1 MLAPPLFISL
11 LFSLIAAGQ
20 NPIDPPKKGEQK
32 KLVIASAKLDPLAD
46 DFFARRM
53 AIVRRLDLVPLSK
66 GSEIKAWRKAI
77 AKADAKHGAK
87 LEKDSGNQW
96 TWEDSKRGLF
106 ILGGKTSKP
115 KGLVIGMH
123 GGGQGSGSAASI
135 HSSMSRAAAE
145 FDLLEISPEVL
156 EKTERGWTDSGTE
169 AWVLYLVDAAIR
181 TWGLNPN
188 RVYFSGHSM
197 GGYGSWTLGAHH
209 ADRVAA
215 LAPSA
220 GAPTPVYGP
229 DGKIFDIDRG
239 VVPNLRN
246 VPMVCYQSIDDPRVP
261 PDANQA
267 AVKEVGKAKD
277 RWGGYEDFEYW
288 EVDGRAHQAP
298 PGGFAALLEK
308 IVGFERKELPDKI
321 VWQPS
326 LSWKHQ
332 FYWLWWEQPIQNSV
346 VVATL
351 DRAGNS
357 IHLES
362 SANLSGLEVLLDD
375 RLIDM
380 SKEFILLV
388 NDQEVLRAKP
398 KPSLGTLVLTSLHPD
413 PHLQFLARVQVPAYD
428 S

>member
-1 MLAPPLFISL
+1 MAFPPLFILSLISL
-11 LFSLIAAGQ
+11 LSAQQAPL
-20 NPIDPPKKGEQK
+20 DPPKKGEQK
-32 KLVIASAKLDPLAD
+32 KLVVACAKLDPLAEG
-46 DFFARRM
+46 FFDQRM
-53 AIVRRLDLVPLSK
+53 AIVRRLDSVPLSK
-66 GSEIKAWRKAI
+66 TSEIKTWRKTI

-87 LEKDSGNQW
+87 LDKNSGNQW
-96 TWEDSKRGLF
+96 TWDDPKRGLF

-135 HSSMSRAAAE
+135 HSSMSQAADE

-169 AWVLYLVDAAIR
+169 EWVLHLVDAAIR

-267 AVKEVGKAKD
+267 AVKEVAKAKE
-277 RWGGYEDFEYW
+277 RWGGYADFEYW

-298 PGGFAALLEK
+298 PGGLTALLEK
-308 IVGFERKELPDKI
+308 IVGFERNLLPDKI
-321 VWQPS
+321 VWQPT

-332 FYWLWWEQPIQNSV
+332 FYWLWWETPVQNSMV
-346 VVATL
+346 IATI
-351 DRAGNS
+351 DRDLNA
-357 IHLES
+357 IHLQS
-362 SANLSGLEVLLDD
+362 SADLSGLEVLLDD
-375 RLIDM
+375 RLVDM
-380 SKEFILLV
+380 KREVVLLV
-388 NDQEVLRAKP
+388 NDKEVLRAVP
-398 KPSLGTLVLTSLHPD
+398 KPNLGTLVLTSIHPD
-413 PHLQFLARVQVPAYD
+413 PHLQFLARLKVPD
-428 S
+428 SGP